1 MLFPT
6 KGNISKSGQGSI
18 VAVILAS
25 VIGTILVGSLTQ
37 WYLSIDKN
45 IGNQNTKLEASTVS
59 LEEWNRLGH
68 MSLEEL
74 RSQKET
80 LKEPYPVGDYKV
92 MVNLGEEGYFS
103 DGKCGAVPSGRIA
116 NCFNDT
122 TITVFNSDGERQ
134 FNSRQLPL
142 QVGIYTKEEI
152 DALLKDYDNKLAQ
165 MKSLYETRLKNL
177 EDNMKNSSYQ
187 ISLHCTN
194 TDSWSS
200 GATCAGPTS
209 VSLTLPKGFPFTIW
223 DGRKFYLSAPMY
235 VPLYTSKTSY
245 D

>member
-1 MLFPT
+1 MFSPL
-6 KGNISKSGQGSI
+6 IESKAGQGSI

-59 LEEWNRLGH
+59 MEEWNRLGH

-74 RSQKET
+74 RAQKET

-103 DGKCGAVPSGRIA
+103 DGKCGAVPSGKIA

-152 DALLKDYDNKLAQ
+152 DALLKAMNDDYQNKLAS
-165 MKSLYETRLKNL
+165 MKTDYETRIRKVEEN
-177 EDNMKNSSYQ
+177 
-187 ISLHCTN
+187 
-194 TDSWSS
+194 
-200 GATCAGPTS
+200 GS
-209 VSLTLPKGFPFTIW
+209 VSVKHEKISHDCSGVRLYIG
-223 DGRKFYLSAPMY
+223 GRSTE
-235 VPLYTSKTSY
+235 LYNALWCNTSSNH
-245 D
+245 

>member
-1 MLFPT
+1 MFSPL
-6 KGNISKSGQGSI
+6 IESKAGQGSI

-37 WYLSIDKN
+37 WYLSLDKN

-103 DGKCGAVPSGRIA
+103 DGKCGAVPSGKIA

-152 DALLKDYDNKLAQ
+152 DALFKDYDERIKKLE
-165 MKSLYETRLKNL
+165 ETPSGTILDITWAGRVNGQFRYTAPCKCAVYWSGQTTDIGY
-177 EDNMKNSSYQ
+177 DNN
-187 ISLHCTN
+187 
-194 TDSWSS
+194 W
-200 GATCAGPTS
+200 TS
-209 VSLTLPKGFPFTIW
+209 VSGMTVFDKGQLIT
-223 DGRKFYLSAPMY
+223 GTSVSSGMY
-235 VPLYTSKTSY
+235 VHFGRVILIGI
-245 D
+245 

>member
-1 MLFPT
+1 MFSPLRE
-6 KGNISKSGQGSI
+6 SKSGQGSI

-59 LEEWNRLGH
+59 MEEWNRLGH

-74 RSQKET
+74 RAQKET

-103 DGKCGAVPSGRIA
+103 DGKCGSVPSGKIA

-134 FNSRQLPL
+134 FSSRQLPL

-152 DALLKDYDNKLAQ
+152 DGLLTDMETKIKSEYDKKLVTIEE
-165 MKSLYETRLKNL
+165 KIKN
-177 EDNMKNSSYQ
+177 E
-187 ISLHCTN
+187 
-194 TDSWSS
+194 
-200 GATCAGPTS
+200 
-209 VSLTLPKGFPFTIW
+209 
-223 DGRKFYLSAPMY
+223 
-235 VPLYTSKTSY
+235 VPSFQTVDIQSF
-245 D
+245 